1 MNMKKSNYSFK
12 TNIQQVKR
20 FIIILILSIIVLPF
34 NLYSQDR
41 NKLEKEKI
49 KLEKEIAS
57 MNKILNET
65 KKTKKM
71 STSELRVLEKK
82 IAQRKKLI
90 KNINSQMGMLNNEIK
105 STQQSIGELCKE
117 IAVLK
122 ESYAQM
128 LRYAQKNKTNT
139 DKLLFIFSSK
149 DYKEAYQRY
158 IFFRQFGDLQK
169 EKLTQIQSKTNELS
183 KRTNELELKRNNQ
196 EKLLQQE
203 LKNSNALD
211 KEKKEKQKTVNQ
223 LQKKEKQLAKNLQ
236 DKQKQVK
243 KLQQQ
248 IDNAI
253 AAEVKKQQELAA
265 KKKKQMEAKSTSGNS
280 KEVAANKAAIETAK
294 KKNYTIATTPEEV
307 ALSSSFEANKGK
319 LPWPTSQGVIVSQY
333 GVHKHPEV
341 KGAVIEN
348 KGIDIRTTKGSSVRS
363 IFKGEVSRIA
373 KGPNGLLVVII
384 RHGEYMSVY
393 ANLKSVSVKNGQ
405 KVDTK
410 QTIGIV
416 STNEDGVSEYKFQI
430 FKGTHHLNPSIWLSK

>member
-1 MNMKKSNYSFK
+1 MKQLNYNSK
-12 TNIQQVKR
+12 TNDNKAKKY
-20 FIIILILSIIVLPF
+20 IIILILSMIAFPF

-117 IAVLK
+117 ITILR

-169 EKLTQIQSKTNELS
+169 EKLAQIQSKTNELS
-183 KRTNELELKRNNQ
+183 KRTNELELKRTNQ

-203 LKNSNALD
+203 LKNSKELN
-211 KEKKEKQKTVNQ
+211 KEKTEKQKTVNQ
-223 LQKKEKQLAKNLQ
+223 LQKKEKQLAKNLK

-253 AAEVKKQQELAA
+253 AAEVKKQKELAA
-265 KKKKQMEAKSTSGNS
+265 KKKQQMATNTTTNKKEA
-280 KEVAANKAAIETAK
+280 EANKAAIETAK

-348 KGIDIRTTKGSSVRS
+348 KGIDIRTTKGSTVRS
-363 IFKGEVSRIA
+363 IFKGEVSRVA
-373 KGPNGLLVVII
+373 KGPTGLLVVII

-410 QTIGIV
+410 QSIGIV

>member
-1 MNMKKSNYSFK
+1 MKKSNYSFK

-348 KGIDIRTTKGSSVRS
+348 KGVDIRTTKGSSVRS

>member
-1 MNMKKSNYSFK
+1 MKKSNYSFK

-20 FIIILILSIIVLPF
+20 FIIILIISMIILPF

>member
-1 MNMKKSNYSFK
+1 MKKSNYSFK

-348 KGIDIRTTKGSSVRS
+348 KGIDVRTTKGSSVRS

>member
-1 MNMKKSNYSFK
+1 MIAF
-12 TNIQQVKR
+12 
-20 FIIILILSIIVLPF
+20 PF

>member
-1 MNMKKSNYSFK
+1 MKQLNYNSK
-12 TNIQQVKR
+12 TNNNKAKKY
-20 FIIILILSIIVLPF
+20 IIILILSMIAFPF

-117 IAVLK
+117 ITILR

-169 EKLTQIQSKTNELS
+169 EKLAQIQSKTNELS
-183 KRTNELELKRNNQ
+183 KRTNELELKRTNQ

-203 LKNSNALD
+203 LKNSKELN
-211 KEKKEKQKTVNQ
+211 KEKSEKQKTVNQ
-223 LQKKEKQLAKNLQ
+223 LQKKEKQIAKNLK

-253 AAEVKKQQELAA
+253 AAEVKKQKELAA
-265 KKKKQMEAKSTSGNS
+265 KKKKQMATNTTTNKKEA
-280 KEVAANKAAIETAK
+280 EANKAAIETAK

-348 KGIDIRTTKGSSVRS
+348 KGIDIRTTKGSTVRS
-363 IFKGEVSRIA
+363 IFKGEVSRVA
-373 KGPNGLLVVII
+373 KGPTGLLVVII

-410 QTIGIV
+410 QTIGTV

>member
-1 MNMKKSNYSFK
+1 MIAF
-12 TNIQQVKR
+12 
-20 FIIILILSIIVLPF
+20 PF

-117 IAVLK
+117 ITILR

-169 EKLTQIQSKTNELS
+169 EKLAQIQSKTNELS
-183 KRTNELELKRNNQ
+183 KRTNELELKRTNQ

-203 LKNSNALD
+203 LKNSKELN
-211 KEKKEKQKTVNQ
+211 KEKSEKQKTVNQ
-223 LQKKEKQLAKNLQ
+223 LQKKEKQLAKNLK

-253 AAEVKKQQELAA
+253 AAEVKKQKELAA
-265 KKKKQMEAKSTSGNS
+265 KKKQQMATNTTTNKKEA
-280 KEVAANKAAIETAK
+280 EANKAAIETAK

-348 KGIDIRTTKGSSVRS
+348 KGIDIRTTKGSTVRS
-363 IFKGEVSRIA
+363 IFKGEVSRVA
-373 KGPNGLLVVII
+373 KGPTGLLVVII

-410 QTIGIV
+410 QTIGTV

>member
-1 MNMKKSNYSFK
+1 MIAF
-12 TNIQQVKR
+12 
-20 FIIILILSIIVLPF
+20 PF

-117 IAVLK
+117 ITILR

-169 EKLTQIQSKTNELS
+169 EKLAQIQSKTNELS
-183 KRTNELELKRNNQ
+183 KRTNELELKRTNQ

-203 LKNSNALD
+203 LKNSKELN
-211 KEKKEKQKTVNQ
+211 KEKSEKQKTVNQ
-223 LQKKEKQLAKNLQ
+223 LQKKEKQIAKNLK

-253 AAEVKKQQELAA
+253 AAEVKKQKELAA
-265 KKKKQMEAKSTSGNS
+265 KKKKQMATNTTTNKKEA
-280 KEVAANKAAIETAK
+280 EANKAAIETAK

-348 KGIDIRTTKGSSVRS
+348 KGIDIRTTKGSTVRS
-363 IFKGEVSRIA
+363 IFKGEVSRVA
-373 KGPNGLLVVII
+373 KGPTGLLVVII

-410 QTIGIV
+410 QTIGTV

>member
-1 MNMKKSNYSFK
+1 MIAF
-12 TNIQQVKR
+12 
-20 FIIILILSIIVLPF
+20 PF

-117 IAVLK
+117 ITILR

-169 EKLTQIQSKTNELS
+169 EKLAQIQSKTNELS
-183 KRTNELELKRNNQ
+183 KRTNELELKRTNQ

-203 LKNSNALD
+203 LKNSKELN
-211 KEKKEKQKTVNQ
+211 KEKSEKQKTVNQ
-223 LQKKEKQLAKNLQ
+223 LQKKEKQIAKNLK

-253 AAEVKKQQELAA
+253 AAEVKKQKELAA
-265 KKKKQMEAKSTSGNS
+265 KKKKQMATNTTTNKKEA
-280 KEVAANKAAIETAK
+280 EANKAAIETAK

-348 KGIDIRTTKGSSVRS
+348 KGIDIRTTKGSTVRS

-373 KGPNGLLVVII
+373 KGPTGLLVVII

-410 QTIGIV
+410 QTIGTV

>member
-1 MNMKKSNYSFK
+1 MKKSNYSFK

-405 KVDTK
+405 KVGTK

>member
-1 MNMKKSNYSFK
+1 MKKSNYSFK

-348 KGIDIRTTKGSSVRS
+348 KGIDIRTTKSSSVRS

-416 STNEDGVSEYKFQI
+416 SINEDGVSEYKFQI

>member
-1 MNMKKSNYSFK
+1 MKQLNYKSK
-12 TNIQQVKR
+12 TKNNKTTKY
-20 FIIILILSIIVLPF
+20 IIILILSMIVFPF

-117 IAVLK
+117 ITILR

-169 EKLTQIQSKTNELS
+169 EKLAQIQSKTNELS
-183 KRTNELELKRNNQ
+183 KRTSELELKRTNQ

-203 LKNSNALD
+203 LKNSKELN
-211 KEKKEKQKTVNQ
+211 KEKTEKQKTVNQ
-223 LQKKEKQLAKNLQ
+223 LQKKEKQLAKNLKN
-236 DKQKQVK
+236 KQQQIK

-253 AAEVKKQQELAA
+253 AAEVKKQKELAA
-265 KKKKQMEAKSTSGNS
+265 KKKQQMATNTTTNKKEA
-280 KEVAANKAAIETAK
+280 EANKAAIETAK

-373 KGPNGLLVVII
+373 KGPTGLLVVII

-410 QTIGIV
+410 QTIGTV

>member
-1 MNMKKSNYSFK
+1 MKQLNYKSK
-12 TNIQQVKR
+12 TKNNKTTKY
-20 FIIILILSIIVLPF
+20 IIILILSMIVFPF

-117 IAVLK
+117 ITILR

-169 EKLTQIQSKTNELS
+169 EKLAQIQSKTNELS
-183 KRTNELELKRNNQ
+183 KRTSELELKRTNQ

-203 LKNSNALD
+203 LKNSKELN
-211 KEKKEKQKTVNQ
+211 KEKTEKQKTVNQ
-223 LQKKEKQLAKNLQ
+223 LQKKEKQLAKNLKN
-236 DKQKQVK
+236 KQQQIK

-253 AAEVKKQQELAA
+253 AAEVKKQKELAA
-265 KKKKQMEAKSTSGNS
+265 KKKQQMATNTTTNKKEA
-280 KEVAANKAAIETAK
+280 EANKAAIETAK

-373 KGPNGLLVVII
+373 KGPTGLLVVII

-410 QTIGIV
+410 QSIGTV

>member
-1 MNMKKSNYSFK
+1 MKQLNYNSK
-12 TNIQQVKR
+12 TNNNKAKKY
-20 FIIILILSIIVLPF
+20 IIILILSMIAFPF

-117 IAVLK
+117 ITVLR

-169 EKLTQIQSKTNELS
+169 EKLAQIQSKTNELS
-183 KRTNELELKRNNQ
+183 KRTNELELKRTNQ

-203 LKNSNALD
+203 LKNSKELN
-211 KEKKEKQKTVNQ
+211 KEKTEKQKTVNQ
-223 LQKKEKQLAKNLQ
+223 LQKKEKQLAKNLK

-253 AAEVKKQQELAA
+253 AAEVKKQKELAA
-265 KKKKQMEAKSTSGNS
+265 KKKQQMATNTTTNKKEA
-280 KEVAANKAAIETAK
+280 EAHKAAIETAK

-348 KGIDIRTTKGSSVRS
+348 KGIDIRTTKGSTVRT
-363 IFKGEVSRIA
+363 IFKGEVSRVA
-373 KGPNGLLVVII
+373 KGPTGLLVVII

-410 QTIGIV
+410 QSIGTV

>member
-1 MNMKKSNYSFK
+1 MKKSNYSFK

-223 LQKKEKQLAKNLQ
+223 LQKKEKLLAKNLQ

-265 KKKKQMEAKSTSGNS
+265 KKKKQMESKSTSGNS

>member
-1 MNMKKSNYSFK
+1 MKQLNYNSK
-12 TNIQQVKR
+12 TNNNKAKKY
-20 FIIILILSIIVLPF
+20 IIILILSMVAFPF

-117 IAVLK
+117 ITILR

-158 IFFRQFGDLQK
+158 ILFRQFGDLQK
-169 EKLTQIQSKTNELS
+169 EKLAQIQSKTNELS
-183 KRTNELELKRNNQ
+183 KRTNELELKRTNQ

-203 LKNSNALD
+203 LKNSKELN
-211 KEKKEKQKTVNQ
+211 KEKSEKQKTVNQ
-223 LQKKEKQLAKNLQ
+223 LQKKEKQLAKNLK

-253 AAEVKKQQELAA
+253 AAEVKKQKELAA
-265 KKKKQMEAKSTSGNS
+265 KKKQQMATNTTTNKKEA
-280 KEVAANKAAIETAK
+280 EANKAAIETAK

-373 KGPNGLLVVII
+373 KGPTGLLVVII

-410 QTIGIV
+410 QSIGTV

>member
-1 MNMKKSNYSFK
+1 MIAF
-12 TNIQQVKR
+12 
-20 FIIILILSIIVLPF
+20 PF

-41 NKLEKEKI
+41 NKLEKEKV

-117 IAVLK
+117 ITILR

-169 EKLTQIQSKTNELS
+169 EKLAQIQSKTNELS
-183 KRTNELELKRNNQ
+183 KRTNELELKRTNQ

-203 LKNSNALD
+203 LKNSKELN
-211 KEKKEKQKTVNQ
+211 KEKTEKQKTVNQ
-223 LQKKEKQLAKNLQ
+223 LQKKEKQLAKNLKN
-236 DKQKQVK
+236 KQQQVK

-253 AAEVKKQQELAA
+253 AAEVKKQKELAA
-265 KKKKQMEAKSTSGNS
+265 KKKQQMATNPTTNKKEA
-280 KEVAANKAAIETAK
+280 EANKAAIETAK

-319 LPWPTSQGVIVSQY
+319 LPWPTTQGVIVSQY

-341 KGAVIEN
+341 AGAVIEN
-348 KGIDIRTTKGSSVRS
+348 KGIDIRTTKGSTVRS

-373 KGPNGLLVVII
+373 KGPTGLLVVII

-410 QTIGIV
+410 QTIGTV

>member
-1 MNMKKSNYSFK
+1 MKQIKNNSRTKNK
-12 TNIQQVKR
+12 QIKR
-20 FIIILILSIIVLPF
+20 YAIILILSIMVLPF

-117 IAVLK
+117 ITILRD
-122 ESYAQM
+122 SYAQM

-158 IFFRQFGDLQK
+158 IFFRQFGELQK
-169 EKLTQIQSKTNELS
+169 EKLAQIQSKTTELS
-183 KRTNELELKRNNQ
+183 KRTNELELKRTNQ

-203 LKNSNALD
+203 LKNSNELS
-211 KEKKEKQKTVNQ
+211 KEKKEKEKTVNQ
-223 LQKKEKQLAKNLQ
+223 LNKKEKQLAKNLKS
-236 DKQKQVK
+236 KQQQVK

-253 AAEVKKQQELAA
+253 AAEVKKQKELAA
-265 KKKKQMEAKSTSGNS
+265 KKKQQMATNPTTNKKEA
-280 KEVAANKAAIETAK
+280 EANKAAIETAK

-341 KGAVIEN
+341 TGAVIEN
-348 KGIDIRTTKGSSVRS
+348 KGIDIRTTKGSAVRS
-363 IFKGEVSRIA
+363 IFKGEVSRVA
-373 KGPNGLLVVII
+373 KGPTGLLVVII

-410 QTIGIV
+410 QSIGVV

>member
-1 MNMKKSNYSFK
+1 MKKSNYSFK

-223 LQKKEKQLAKNLQ
+223 LQKKEKLLAKNLQ

>member
-1 MNMKKSNYSFK
+1 MKKSNYSFK

-236 DKQKQVK
+236 NKQKQVK

>member
-1 MNMKKSNYSFK
+1 MIAF
-12 TNIQQVKR
+12 
-20 FIIILILSIIVLPF
+20 PF

-117 IAVLK
+117 ITILR

-169 EKLTQIQSKTNELS
+169 EKLAQIQSKTNELS
-183 KRTNELELKRNNQ
+183 KRTNELELKRTNQ

-203 LKNSNALD
+203 LKNSKELN
-211 KEKKEKQKTVNQ
+211 KEKSEKQKTVNQ
-223 LQKKEKQLAKNLQ
+223 LQKKEKQIAKNLK

-253 AAEVKKQQELAA
+253 AAEVKKQKELAA
-265 KKKKQMEAKSTSGNS
+265 KKKKQMATNTTTNKKEA
-280 KEVAANKAAIETAK
+280 EANKAAIETAK

-307 ALSSSFEANKGK
+307 ALSGSFEANKGK

-348 KGIDIRTTKGSSVRS
+348 KGIDIRTTKGSTVRS

-373 KGPNGLLVVII
+373 KGPTGLLVVII

-410 QTIGIV
+410 QTIGTV

>member
-1 MNMKKSNYSFK
+1 MIAF
-12 TNIQQVKR
+12 
-20 FIIILILSIIVLPF
+20 PF

-117 IAVLK
+117 ITILR

-169 EKLTQIQSKTNELS
+169 EKLAQIQSKTNELS
-183 KRTNELELKRNNQ
+183 KRTNELELKRTNQ

-203 LKNSNALD
+203 LKNSKELN
-211 KEKKEKQKTVNQ
+211 KEKSEKQKTVNQ
-223 LQKKEKQLAKNLQ
+223 LQKKEKQIAKNLK

-248 IDNAI
+248 IADAT
-253 AAEVKKQQELAA
+253 AAELKLQKELAA
-265 KKKKQMEAKSTSGNS
+265 KKKKQMATNTTTNKKEA
-280 KEVAANKAAIETAK
+280 EANKAAIETAK

-348 KGIDIRTTKGSSVRS
+348 KGIDIRTTKGSTVRS
-363 IFKGEVSRIA
+363 IFKGEVSRVA
-373 KGPNGLLVVII
+373 KGPTGLLVVII

-410 QTIGIV
+410 QTIGTV

>member
-1 MNMKKSNYSFK
+1 MIAF
-12 TNIQQVKR
+12 
-20 FIIILILSIIVLPF
+20 PF

-117 IAVLK
+117 ITILR

-169 EKLTQIQSKTNELS
+169 EKLAQIQSKTNELS
-183 KRTNELELKRNNQ
+183 KRTNELELKRTNQ

-203 LKNSNALD
+203 LKNSKELN
-211 KEKKEKQKTVNQ
+211 KEKTEKQKTVNQ
-223 LQKKEKQLAKNLQ
+223 LQKKEKQLAKNLK

-253 AAEVKKQQELAA
+253 AAEVKKQKELAA
-265 KKKKQMEAKSTSGNS
+265 KKKQQMATNTTTNKKEA
-280 KEVAANKAAIETAK
+280 EANKAAIETAK

-348 KGIDIRTTKGSSVRS
+348 KGIDIRTTKGSTVRS
-363 IFKGEVSRIA
+363 IFKGEVSRVA
-373 KGPNGLLVVII
+373 KGPTGLLVVII

-410 QTIGIV
+410 QTIGTV

>member
-1 MNMKKSNYSFK
+1 MKRLNYNSK
-12 TNIQQVKR
+12 TNNNNAKKY
-20 FIIILILSIIVLPF
+20 IIILILSMIAFPF

-117 IAVLK
+117 ITILR

-169 EKLTQIQSKTNELS
+169 EKLAQIQSKTNELS
-183 KRTNELELKRNNQ
+183 KRTNELELKRTNQ

-203 LKNSNALD
+203 LKNSKELN
-211 KEKKEKQKTVNQ
+211 KEKSEKQKTVNQ
-223 LQKKEKQLAKNLQ
+223 LQKKEKQIAKNLK

-253 AAEVKKQQELAA
+253 AAEVKKQKELAA
-265 KKKKQMEAKSTSGNS
+265 KKKKQMATNTTTNKKEA
-280 KEVAANKAAIETAK
+280 EANKAAIETAK

-348 KGIDIRTTKGSSVRS
+348 KGIDIRTTKGSTVRS

-373 KGPNGLLVVII
+373 KGPTGLLVVII

-393 ANLKSVSVKNGQ
+393 ANLKSVSIKNGQ

-410 QTIGIV
+410 QTIGTV

>member
-1 MNMKKSNYSFK
+1 MKKSNYSFK

-203 LKNSNALD
+203 LKNSNTLD

>member
-1 MNMKKSNYSFK
+1 MKQLNYNSK
-12 TNIQQVKR
+12 TNNNKAKKY
-20 FIIILILSIIVLPF
+20 IIILILSMIAFPF

-117 IAVLK
+117 ITVLR

-169 EKLTQIQSKTNELS
+169 EKLAQIQSKTNELS
-183 KRTNELELKRNNQ
+183 KRTNELELKRTNQ

-203 LKNSNALD
+203 LKNSKELN
-211 KEKKEKQKTVNQ
+211 KEKTEKQKTVNQ
-223 LQKKEKQLAKNLQ
+223 LQKKEKQLAKNLK

-253 AAEVKKQQELAA
+253 AAEVKKQKELAA
-265 KKKKQMEAKSTSGNS
+265 KKKQQMATNTTTNKKEA
-280 KEVAANKAAIETAK
+280 EANKAAIETAK

-348 KGIDIRTTKGSSVRS
+348 KGIDIRTTKGSTVRT
-363 IFKGEVSRIA
+363 IFKGEVSRVA
-373 KGPNGLLVVII
+373 KGPTGLLVVII

-410 QTIGIV
+410 QSIGTV

>member
-1 MNMKKSNYSFK
+1 MKQLNYKSK
-12 TNIQQVKR
+12 TKNNKTTKY
-20 FIIILILSIIVLPF
+20 IIILILSMIVFPF

-117 IAVLK
+117 ITILR

-169 EKLTQIQSKTNELS
+169 EKLAQIQSKTNELS
-183 KRTNELELKRNNQ
+183 KRTSELELKRTNQ

-203 LKNSNALD
+203 LKNSKELN
-211 KEKKEKQKTVNQ
+211 KEKTEKQKTVNQ
-223 LQKKEKQLAKNLQ
+223 LQKKEKQLAKNLKN
-236 DKQKQVK
+236 KQQQIK

-253 AAEVKKQQELAA
+253 AAEVKKQKELAA
-265 KKKKQMEAKSTSGNS
+265 KKKQQMATNTTTNKKEA
-280 KEVAANKAAIETAK
+280 EANKAAIETAK

-348 KGIDIRTTKGSSVRS
+348 KGIDIRTTKGSTVRS

-373 KGPNGLLVVII
+373 KGPTGLLVVII

-410 QTIGIV
+410 QTIGTV

>member
-1 MNMKKSNYSFK
+1 MKKSNYSFK

-105 STQQSIGELCKE
+105 STQQSIGELYKE

-348 KGIDIRTTKGSSVRS
+348 KGIDVRTTKGSSVRS

>member
-1 MNMKKSNYSFK
+1 MKKSNYSFK

-20 FIIILILSIIVLPF
+20 FIIILIISMIILPF

-169 EKLTQIQSKTNELS
+169 EKLAQIQSKTTELS

-223 LQKKEKQLAKNLQ
+223 LQKKEKQLAKNLKT
-236 DKQKQVK
+236 KQQQVK

-253 AAEVKKQQELAA
+253 AAEVQKQKQLAA

>member
-1 MNMKKSNYSFK
+1 MIAF
-12 TNIQQVKR
+12 
-20 FIIILILSIIVLPF
+20 PF

-117 IAVLK
+117 ITILR

-169 EKLTQIQSKTNELS
+169 EKLAQIQSKTNELS
-183 KRTNELELKRNNQ
+183 KRTSELELKRINQ

-203 LKNSNALD
+203 LKNSKELN
-211 KEKKEKQKTVNQ
+211 KEKTEKQKTVNQ
-223 LQKKEKQLAKNLQ
+223 LQKKEKQLAKNLKN
-236 DKQKQVK
+236 KQQQVK

-253 AAEVKKQQELAA
+253 AAEVKKQKELAA
-265 KKKKQMEAKSTSGNS
+265 KKKQQMATNTTTNKKEA
-280 KEVAANKAAIETAK
+280 EANKAAIETAK

-348 KGIDIRTTKGSSVRS
+348 KGIDIRTTKGSTVRS

-373 KGPNGLLVVII
+373 KGPTGLLVVII

-410 QTIGIV
+410 QTIGTV

>member
-1 MNMKKSNYSFK
+1 MKQLNYNSK
-12 TNIQQVKR
+12 TNKNKAKKY
-20 FIIILILSIIVLPF
+20 IIILILSMIAFPF

-117 IAVLK
+117 ITVLR

-169 EKLTQIQSKTNELS
+169 EKLAQIQSKTNELS
-183 KRTNELELKRNNQ
+183 KRTNELELKRTNQ

-203 LKNSNALD
+203 LKNSKELN
-211 KEKKEKQKTVNQ
+211 KEKTEKQKTVNQ
-223 LQKKEKQLAKNLQ
+223 LQKKEKQLAKNLK

-253 AAEVKKQQELAA
+253 AAEVKKQKELAA
-265 KKKKQMEAKSTSGNS
+265 KKKQQMATNTTTNKKEA
-280 KEVAANKAAIETAK
+280 EANKAAIETAK

-348 KGIDIRTTKGSSVRS
+348 KGIDIRTTKGSTVRT
-363 IFKGEVSRIA
+363 IFKGEVSRVA
-373 KGPNGLLVVII
+373 KGPTGLLVVII

-410 QTIGIV
+410 QTIGTV

>member
-1 MNMKKSNYSFK
+1 MIAF
-12 TNIQQVKR
+12 
-20 FIIILILSIIVLPF
+20 PF

-117 IAVLK
+117 ITILR

-169 EKLTQIQSKTNELS
+169 EKLAQIQSKTNELS
-183 KRTNELELKRNNQ
+183 KRTNELELKRTNQ

-203 LKNSNALD
+203 LKNSKELN
-211 KEKKEKQKTVNQ
+211 KEKSEKQKTVNQ
-223 LQKKEKQLAKNLQ
+223 LQKKEKQIAKNLK

-253 AAEVKKQQELAA
+253 AAEVKKQKELAA
-265 KKKKQMEAKSTSGNS
+265 KKKKQMATNTTTNKKEA
-280 KEVAANKAAIETAK
+280 EANKAAIETAK

-348 KGIDIRTTKGSSVRS
+348 KGIDIRTTKGSTVRS

-373 KGPNGLLVVII
+373 KGPTGLLVVII

-410 QTIGIV
+410 QSIGTV

>member
-1 MNMKKSNYSFK
+1 MKRLNYNSK
-12 TNIQQVKR
+12 TNNNNAKKY
-20 FIIILILSIIVLPF
+20 IIILILSMIAFPF

-117 IAVLK
+117 ITILR

-169 EKLTQIQSKTNELS
+169 EKLAQIQSKTNELS
-183 KRTNELELKRNNQ
+183 KRTNELELKRTNQ

-203 LKNSNALD
+203 LKNSKELN
-211 KEKKEKQKTVNQ
+211 KEKSEKQKTVNQ
-223 LQKKEKQLAKNLQ
+223 LQKKEKQIAKNLK

-253 AAEVKKQQELAA
+253 AAEVKKQKELAA
-265 KKKKQMEAKSTSGNS
+265 KKKKQMATNTTTNKKEA
-280 KEVAANKAAIETAK
+280 EANKAAIETAK

-307 ALSSSFEANKGK
+307 ALSSSFEADKGK

-348 KGIDIRTTKGSSVRS
+348 KGIDIRTTKGSTVRS

-373 KGPNGLLVVII
+373 KGPTGLLVVII

-410 QTIGIV
+410 QTIGTV

>member
-1 MNMKKSNYSFK
+1 MKKSNYSFK

-169 EKLTQIQSKTNELS
+169 EKLAQIQSKTNELS

-223 LQKKEKQLAKNLQ
+223 LQKKEKLLAKNLQ

>member
-1 MNMKKSNYSFK
+1 MKKSNYSFK

-169 EKLTQIQSKTNELS
+169 EKLTQIQSKNNELS

-253 AAEVKKQQELAA
+253 VAEVKKQQELAA

>member
-1 MNMKKSNYSFK
+1 MKQLNYNSK
-12 TNIQQVKR
+12 TNNNKAKKY
-20 FIIILILSIIVLPF
+20 IIILILSMIAFPF

-117 IAVLK
+117 ITVLR

-169 EKLTQIQSKTNELS
+169 EKLAQIQSKTNELS
-183 KRTNELELKRNNQ
+183 KRTNELELKRTNQ

-203 LKNSNALD
+203 LKNSKELN
-211 KEKKEKQKTVNQ
+211 KEKTEKQKTVNQ
-223 LQKKEKQLAKNLQ
+223 LQKKEKQLAKNLK

-253 AAEVKKQQELAA
+253 AAEVKKQKELAA
-265 KKKKQMEAKSTSGNS
+265 KKKQQMATNTTTNKKEA
-280 KEVAANKAAIETAK
+280 EANKAAIETAK

-348 KGIDIRTTKGSSVRS
+348 KGIDIRTTKGSTVRS
-363 IFKGEVSRIA
+363 IFKGEVSRVA
-373 KGPNGLLVVII
+373 KGPTGLLVVII

-410 QTIGIV
+410 QTIGTV

>member
-1 MNMKKSNYSFK
+1 MKKSNYSFK

-169 EKLTQIQSKTNELS
+169 EKLTQIQSKNNELS

>member
-1 MNMKKSNYSFK
+1 MRNRNYNKS
-12 TNIQQVKR
+12 
-20 FIIILILSIIVLPF
+20 IILRKTLKYVIILFVSVIMYPNSAF
-34 NLYSQDR
+34 SQDR

-169 EKLTQIQSKTNELS
+169 DKLAQIQSKTNELS

-223 LQKKEKQLAKNLQ
+223 LQKKEKQLAKNLKT
-236 DKQKQVK
+236 KQQQVK

-253 AAEVKKQQELAA
+253 AAEVRKQQELAA
-265 KKKKQMEAKSTSGNS
+265 KKKKQMEATSKSSTANQ

-348 KGIDIRTTKGSSVRS
+348 KGIDVRTTKGSAVRS

-416 STNEDGVSEYKFQI
+416 STNEDGISEYKFQI

>member
-1 MNMKKSNYSFK
+1 MKQLNYNSK
-12 TNIQQVKR
+12 TNNNKAKKY
-20 FIIILILSIIVLPF
+20 IIILILSMIAFPF

-117 IAVLK
+117 ITILR

-169 EKLTQIQSKTNELS
+169 EKLAQIQSKTNELS
-183 KRTNELELKRNNQ
+183 KRTNELELKRTNQ

-203 LKNSNALD
+203 LKNSKELN
-211 KEKKEKQKTVNQ
+211 KEKTEKQKTVNQ
-223 LQKKEKQLAKNLQ
+223 LQKKEKQLAKNLK

-253 AAEVKKQQELAA
+253 AAEVKKQKELAA
-265 KKKKQMEAKSTSGNS
+265 KKKQQMATNTTTNKKEA
-280 KEVAANKAAIETAK
+280 EANKAAIETAK

-348 KGIDIRTTKGSSVRS
+348 KGIDIRTTKGSTVRS
-363 IFKGEVSRIA
+363 IFKGEVSRVA
-373 KGPNGLLVVII
+373 KGPTGLLVVII

-410 QTIGIV
+410 QTIGTV